1 MSDKKKDIDIE
12 ILSNIDDEIVER
24 NTRKRFTLFRNM
36 IARKRKRKILTVTL
50 SSAASFLLICGI
62 LLSVLIPMLA
72 GNVPVY
78 RGMTVSTESPLIQSK
93 KASILPGF
101 GWVNLSTPDYLYVNP
116 SQISEKSDPL
126 SKDDPAKPKTD
137 EEKIKEVE
145 DSLSVVGSEE
155 TLYYAKPNG
164 TIYITVHI
172 DNPDNYEILSFTLNG
187 AKYSAYMFEEGSDME
202 NLVLKV
208 DVKDAEGFVEY
219 TIDAIKYVKGE
230 KIKDVRMEGD
240 KTVKVGVGTEKQPTV
255 KVTNTKTSFKDI
267 SFDVTV
273 YDALRLVELSGGR
286 IDAVLYEG
294 DELVATQ
301 SIAPGGTTT
310 VEFKDLRPGIDYN
323 CWIMAFYDDLSGDGF
338 GTHILS
344 ERLLFTETVLGIE
357 WLSATKDSVS
367 YTLEWNEGQN
377 EREINSIALYLGD
390 NKVREVAT
398 DVTTIDG
405 ILSDTEYK
413 IVVEYKYNGNTEI
426 IYKTF
431 KTYKKATP
439 EVSVTDINT
448 KLHAIE
454 FKVNEKDTDNVAN
467 VTKVELFCGDM
478 LVKSSN
484 ELSAVTFDGLDS
496 DTYYTAVVTYE
507 YDMNNGDGVQI
518 GEVKVDIKTKY
529 DFGVGEWA
537 VSRGLQYSTDGE
549 YIYGIG
555 QCRDTVI
562 FIDKPMYSFDMKD
575 VAVTTIYIDAEGEI
589 PALAFGT
596 SEIYDG
602 SVGVF
607 TLETVLM
614 SDSVTGIGESA
625 FENCE
630 SLKNLRLSAN
640 LETIGKRAFAGCT
653 QLTSVD
659 IPSGVKVLEQEAF
672 AGCTAL
678 ASITLHEGLQRIRPQ
693 AFAETAIQSIVV
705 PDSVTTM
712 GGHVF
717 RNCYNLSSVKLPA
730 GIKQITTR
738 MFDGCT
744 SLTSIEIPSGVQK
757 IGKSAFEGSS
767 VKNITLPNG
776 IVEIGE
782 KAFAG
787 CPLESIILP
796 DTLKTIGVSA
806 FDGCAEL
813 REIII
818 PAGVTT
824 VGMYAF
830 DNCPNIRIY
839 CEADSKPEGWDVE
852 WYNGSTDNVVW
863 GYKKQ

>member
-367 YTLEWNEGQN
+367 YTLEWNEDQN
-377 EREINSIALYLGD
+377 EREINSIALYLGE
-390 NKVREVAT
+390 NKVREVEAN
-398 DVTTIDG
+398 VTEING

-413 IVVEYKYNGNTEI
+413 LVVEYKYNGNNEI
-426 IYKTF
+426 IYQTF
-431 KTYKKATP
+431 RTYKKATP
-439 EVSVTDINT
+439 EVSITDINT

-467 VTKVELFCGDM
+467 VTKVELFREDT

-484 ELSAVTFDGLDS
+484 DLSSVIFDGLDS
-496 DTYYTAVVTYE
+496 GTYYTAVVTYE
-507 YDMNNGDGVQI
+507 YNMNTSDGVQI
-518 GEVKVDIKTKY
+518 GVVKVDIKTKY
-529 DFGVGEWA
+529 DFGVGEWT

-549 YIYGIG
+549 HIYGIG
-555 QCRDTVI
+555 NCRDTII

-575 VAVTTIYIDAEGEI
+575 IAVTAIYIDAEGEI
-589 PALAFGT
+589 PSWVFGQGDE
-596 SEIYDG
+596 SL
-602 SVGVF
+602 GVY
-607 TLETVLM
+607 TLETVHM

-640 LETIGKRAFAGCT
+640 IETIGKRAFAGCT
-653 QLTSVD
+653 RLTSID
-659 IPSGVKVLEQEAF
+659 IPSGVKVLEQEVF

-757 IGKSAFEGSS
+757 IGKSAFEGSGLQ
-767 VKNITLPNG
+767 NIILPDG
-776 IVEIGE
+776 VVEIQDE
-782 KAFAG
+782 AFAG
-787 CPLESIILP
+787 CPLESITLS
-796 DTLKTIGVSA
+796 DTLKTIGTSA
-806 FDGCAEL
+806 FEGCAEL
-813 REIII
+813 REIVISSS
-818 PAGVTT
+818 VTT

-830 DNCPNIRIY
+830 DNCSNIRIY
-839 CEADSKPEGWDVE
+839 CEVESKPEGWDAE
-852 WYNGSTDNVVW
+852 WYTGDAANVTW
-863 GYKKQ
+863 GYTKE